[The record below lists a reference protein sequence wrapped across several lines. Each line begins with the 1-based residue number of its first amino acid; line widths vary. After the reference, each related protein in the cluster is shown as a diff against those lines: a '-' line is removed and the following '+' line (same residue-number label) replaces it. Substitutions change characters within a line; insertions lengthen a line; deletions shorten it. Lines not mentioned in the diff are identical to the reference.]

1 MPTATESLRAQAHL
15 GLSCGIVARRVLPP
29 LPWYKLFRM
38 DNHTFLYIGCADVHR
53 RAPTGGEGMSHEV
66 LFCEKEST
74 HSCYVFSANELTE

>member
-1 MPTATESLRAQAHL
+1 
-15 GLSCGIVARRVLPP
+15 
-29 LPWYKLFRM
+29 M
-38 DNHTFLYIGCADVHR
+38 DNHTVLYMDCADVHR